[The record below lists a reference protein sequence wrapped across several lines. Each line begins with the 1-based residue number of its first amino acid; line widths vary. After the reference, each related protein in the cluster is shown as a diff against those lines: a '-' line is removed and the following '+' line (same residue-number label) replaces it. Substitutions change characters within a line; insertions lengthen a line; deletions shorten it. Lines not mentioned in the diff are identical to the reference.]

1 MIGFLSD
8 AVFSSTAGRVV
19 ELSRRSLGQSK
30 LRKKTKI
37 IGSKLRKKE
46 TFVVILK
53 IGLITFFSRGG
64 SSSPSSSLS
73 SSTSDD
79 ISGLLRGTR

>member
-8 AVFSSTAGRVV
+8 AVFSSPAGRVV

-46 TFVVILK
+46 TSVVILK
-53 IGLITFFSRGG
+53 IGLITFFLGVV
-64 SSSPSSSLS
+64 L
-73 SSTSDD
+73 
-79 ISGLLRGTR
+79 LLRRRRFHPPHLMIFLVS

>member
-8 AVFSSTAGRVV
+8 AVFSSPAGRVV

-46 TFVVILK
+46 TSVVILK